1 MTEDGREKLNFEGGR
16 MNPLIRRALS
26 SGKTAGAVVVGS
38 VAVATLFNSV
48 YTVEGGHSAV
58 VFNR

>member
-1 MTEDGREKLNFEGGR
+1 M
-16 MNPLIRRALS
+16 RRALS
-26 SGKTAGAVVVGS
+26 SSKTVGAVIVGG

-48 YTVEGGHSAV
+48 YTVEGGHSAI

>member
-1 MTEDGREKLNFEGGR
+1 
-16 MNPLIRRALS
+16 MNPLMRRALS
-26 SGKTAGAVVVGS
+26 SGKAAGLVMAGG